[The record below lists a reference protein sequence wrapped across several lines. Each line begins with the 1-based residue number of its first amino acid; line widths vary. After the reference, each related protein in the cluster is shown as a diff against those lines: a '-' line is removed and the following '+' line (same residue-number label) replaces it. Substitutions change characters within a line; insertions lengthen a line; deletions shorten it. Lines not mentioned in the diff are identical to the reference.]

1 MMQRVPIDK
10 GATPP
15 IMQPTE
21 RINQTDTVVSS
32 TPSPS
37 VPTDSAQKQD
47 SVRSQLE
54 R

>member
-10 GATPP
+10 GATPLV
-15 IMQPTE
+15 MQPIE
-21 RINQTDTVVSS
+21 RTNHTDTVASS